1 MELMELTRLVDE
13 FTAARETRLQAD
25 RTAKELKKQE
35 DLLAERIIYEGHA
48 NDVKFIGGSTH
59 KVTIQTV
66 IKPIVADWTTMYE
79 YMVANDAMDLVQKRI
94 NEGAV
99 KLRLEDGIDMP
110 FIEHI
115 EKNKLSVSKI

>member
-66 IKPIVADWTTMYE
+66 IKPIVADWATMYE